1 MKETEKKK
9 SLVLLCSRTYSGIF
23 TESPLK
29 YIIRI
34 KLIAM
39 TKYRKYLL
47 ENGTGVDLHGKD
59 ETKAAQRAVKD
70 AISHSSMIGLGS
82 LFKINSLKE
91 LEEALMVD
99 VTIATPNP
107 ESIDRDAVLSV
118 LPEGKRRIN
127 VMEGGMLWPP
137 EEIDPVVKSHEVVM
151 VNAVI
156 VVLIDIEK
164 LERT

>member
-1 MKETEKKK
+1 M
-9 SLVLLCSRTYSGIF
+9 SD
-23 TESPLK
+23 
-29 YIIRI
+29 
-34 KLIAM
+34 
-39 TKYRKYLL
+39 YRRYLL

-59 ETKAAQRAVKD
+59 ETKAAQKAIKD

-82 LFKINSLKE
+82 LFKIGSFKE

-107 ESIDRDAVLSV
+107 ERVDGEAVLSV

-127 VMEGGMLWPP
+127 IIKGGMMWPP
-137 EEIDPVVKSHEVVM
+137 KNIDPDAKSHEIVM

-156 VVLIDIEK
+156 VVLVDVEK
-164 LERT
+164 VERK

>member
-1 MKETEKKK
+1 M
-9 SLVLLCSRTYSGIF
+9 
-23 TESPLK
+23 PD
-29 YIIRI
+29 
-34 KLIAM
+34 
-39 TKYRKYLL
+39 YRRYLL

-59 ETKAAQRAVKD
+59 ETKAAQKAIKD

-82 LFKINSLKE
+82 LFKIGSFKE

-107 ESIDRDAVLSV
+107 ERVDGEAVLSV

-127 VMEGGMLWPP
+127 IIKGGMMWPP
-137 EEIDPVVKSHEVVM
+137 KNIDPDAKSHEIVM

-156 VVLIDIEK
+156 VVLVDVEK
-164 LERT
+164 VERK